1 MVKKMSL
8 WRQEMPMLQMLL
20 LMIQDTMEEILSEMT
35 ILCPLP
41 LILRQNSFHK
51 PQALADAID
60 VNDS

>member
-51 PQALADAID
+51 PPSLG
-60 VNDS
+60 